1 MEGATGPSVTIQVH
15 QCLPEL
21 HEQVNRAI
29 LSLEPRNLLAGCG
42 AETRPQVCRE
52 ANGKRSEGRQETEDP
67 GILGTRKSL
76 RVPVFAETQKSR
88 WTHQMRAA
96 AGSHE
101 CLSQSGRCLP
111 DS

>member
-52 ANGKRSEGRQETEDP
+52 ANGKRSEGRQETERPRYP
-67 GILGTRKSL
+67 GDQEK
-76 RVPVFAETQKSR
+76 PACP
-88 WTHQMRAA
+88 
-96 AGSHE
+96 
-101 CLSQSGRCLP
+101 CLC
-111 DS
+111 